1 MRYYHDQ
8 HIGVYENAISDE
20 WCDKVIEYFENNIE
34 DSNHRFPNE
43 KKRDSSMS
51 LKDTFLSE
59 HFLNTFENVFYHY
72 SYRYPFIPE
81 PLELNTIKIQKTFPT
96 EGYHDYHIE
105 YSAYNYDFYRVAVY
119 TVYLNDI
126 EEGGETEFLYQLKR
140 LKPKKGTI
148 CIFPAGYTHV
158 HRGNTPFL
166 GEKYIL
172 TGWLEIPKRKK
183 LGS

>member
-1 MRYYHDQ
+1 
-8 HIGVYENAISDE
+8 V
-20 WCDKVIEYFENNIE
+20 
-34 DSNHRFPNE
+34 
-43 KKRDSSMS
+43 
-51 LKDTFLSE
+51 L
-59 HFLNTFENVFYHY
+59 
-72 SYRYPFIPE
+72 
-81 PLELNTIKIQKTFPT
+81 
-96 EGYHDYHIE
+96 
-105 YSAYNYDFYRVAVY
+105 NYDFYRVAVY

-166 GEKYIL
+166 GEKYIV
-172 TGWLEIPKRKK
+172 TGWLEIPKRKN